1 MTRSRGPWKVNDS
14 REIYRNPWVSLTEYE
29 VTQPDGEPGVYGVI
43 GFANRALAILP
54 LLEDGRVV
62 LVGQHRF
69 PQDRYSWE
77 IPEGGGPF
85 GTDPQAGAARELR
98 EETGYKAQYWQEVLR
113 MDLSNSVT
121 DEAAIGYIA
130 TGLTPGEADPEGTEE
145 LVTREVHFRD
155 ALDEVSSGRIS
166 DALTVA
172 MLLRA
177 YYMAREGVLDPDLA
191 AAMLDTGARRA

>member
-1 MTRSRGPWKVNDS
+1 MASSRGPWQVHDS
-14 REIYRNPWVSLTEYE
+14 REVYRNPWVSLTEHS
-29 VTQPDGEPGVYGVI
+29 VTRPDGEPGVYGVV
-43 GFANRALAILP
+43 GFANLALAILP
-54 LLEDGRVV
+54 LFEDGRLI

-77 IPEGGGPF
+77 IPEGGGPL
-85 GTDPQAGAARELR
+85 GKDPQEGAARELR
-98 EETGYKAQYWQEVLR
+98 EETGYSARHWQEILR

-130 TGLTPGEADPEGTEE
+130 TGLTAGEAEPEGTEE

-177 YYMAREGVLDPDLA
+177 YYMAREGALDPDLA
-191 AAMLDTGARRA
+191 AAMLDTGARRR